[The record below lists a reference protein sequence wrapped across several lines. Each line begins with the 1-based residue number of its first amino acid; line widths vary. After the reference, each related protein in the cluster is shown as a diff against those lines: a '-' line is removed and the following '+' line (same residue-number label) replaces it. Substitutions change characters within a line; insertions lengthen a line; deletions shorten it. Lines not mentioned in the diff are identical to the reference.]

1 MCANDSFPI
10 EQRDLACGGWGLAP
24 KLRRMSKR
32 LFLLDG
38 MALIYRAHFAFIQR
52 PIVTSK
58 GVNTSALLGFTNTL
72 LDILDKRKP
81 THVGV
86 AFDTPEPTT
95 RHEVYPE
102 YKAQREEMPEDLSDA
117 IPHVIRMIEA
127 FNIPVLR
134 KPGFEA
140 DDLIGTVAKQ
150 AEKEGVE
157 TYMVTPDKDFCQLV
171 SDKVFLMRPGRKGN
185 DVEIMGV
192 PEVLEKWG
200 IERIDQVIEIQGL
213 QGDAVDNIPGVP
225 GVGPKTAQKLIAQF
239 DTIENLLQNTD
250 KLKGKQKERVE
261 ENKEQALLSKEL
273 ARIIIDA
280 PVEVTLD
287 ELELG
292 VRNDDELKEICTEFE
307 LNAIGRRLLGNEF
320 KAGRGSGKA
329 SEAKSDEAEEE
340 AAAVEL
346 KTIKDVEHSYELITK
361 AADRAALIERLS
373 QQKSFCFDLETTGLE
388 TRSARIIGLAF
399 SFETHTAYYVE
410 MPHDSS
416 AAKTALEEFRLVL
429 EDAKIEKV
437 GHNLKYDLSVLKWHG
452 MGVKGRLFDTML
464 AHSLVEPDQ
473 RHKMDFL
480 SELYL
485 GYTPIPIS
493 KLIGEKGDEQ
503 LGMALVPIEEVAEYA
518 AEDADVTWQL
528 REKLKALLSEKG
540 QVQVFDEVE
549 SPLLPVL
556 VDMEREGVRI
566 DAEALGEFSETLA
579 EQIKGYEKKVFE
591 LAEQEFNLASPKQLG
606 EILFDKL
613 KLIDKP
619 KKTKTGQ
626 YKTNEQTL
634 QTLAPHHEIVQSI
647 LDFRQA
653 SKLKST
659 YADSLP
665 GTIWS
670 KTGRVHTTF
679 NQAVTATGRLQSQ
692 NPNLQNIP
700 IRTAMGREI
709 RKAFV
714 ARDADHVLLSAD
726 YSQIELRIIAAIS
739 KDPGLIEAF
748 EAGHDIHSATAAKVF
763 HVELDDVDTDMRRTA
778 KMVNF
783 GLAYGMSAFGL
794 SQRLAIPR
802 KEAAGIMEE
811 YFVQFPSL
819 QKYMTD
825 TVEFAQEH
833 GYVETLT
840 GRRRYLRDIDSRN
853 HTVRSQAE
861 RNAINMPVQG
871 TAADMIKVAMSR
883 IHTALAEAKVKT
895 RMILQVHDELVFDVP
910 HEEVETVKPIVESNM
925 REAIAM
931 PVPIVV
937 EIGTGNTWLEA
948 H

>member
-1 MCANDSFPI
+1 
-10 EQRDLACGGWGLAP
+10 
-24 KLRRMSKR
+24 
-32 LFLLDG
+32 

-52 PIVTSK
+52 PIVNSK

-72 LDILDKRKP
+72 LDILEKRDP
-81 THVGV
+81 THIGV

-95 RHEVYPE
+95 RHEVFPE

-117 IPHVIRMIEA
+117 IPTVIRMIEA

-140 DDLIGTVAKQ
+140 DDLIGTVATR
-150 AEKEGVE
+150 ADKEGIE
-157 TYMVTPDKDFCQLV
+157 TYMVTPDKDFSQLV
-171 SDKVFLMRPGRKGN
+171 TEHVHLMRPGRKGN
-185 DVEIMGV
+185 DVEILGV

-200 IERIDQVIEIQGL
+200 IERIDQVIDIQGL
-213 QGDAVDNIPGVP
+213 QGDSVDNIPGVP
-225 GVGPKTAQKLIAQF
+225 GIGPKTAQKLIAQF

-280 PVEVTLD
+280 PVEVTFDDLKIGD
-287 ELELG
+287 
-292 VRNDDELKEICTEFE
+292 RNNDELKEICIEFE
-307 LNAIGRRLLGNEF
+307 LNAIGRRLLGNDF
-320 KAGRGSGKA
+320 KAGRGSGA
-329 SEAKSDEAEEE
+329 SKGDSPTSSEDEETEEE
-340 AAAVEL
+340 AVEL
-346 KTIKDVEHSYELITK
+346 KTIKDVDHKYELITK
-361 AADRAALIERLS
+361 DADRAKFIKQLAK
-373 QQKSFCFDLETTGLE
+373 QASFCFDLETTGLE
-388 TRSARIIGLAF
+388 ARSAQIIGLAF
-399 SFETHTAYYVE
+399 SFKANTGHYVAL
-410 MPHDSS
+410 PHDTREAK
-416 AAKTALEEFRLVL
+416 AALDEFRQVL
-429 EDAKIEKV
+429 ADPKIEKV

-452 MGVKGRLFDTML
+452 IEVGGRLFDTML
-464 AHSLVEPDQ
+464 AHSLIEPDQ

-480 SELYL
+480 SEHYL

-503 LGMALVPIEEVAEYA
+503 LGMALVPLEEVAEYA

-528 REKLKALLSEKG
+528 REKLEPLLEEKG
-540 QVQVFDEVE
+540 QVRVFDEVE

-556 VDMEREGVRI
+556 VDMESEGVRI
-566 DAEALGEFSETLA
+566 DADALKEFSGSLA
-579 EQIKGYEKKVFE
+579 EQIKEYEKKVFE
-591 LAEQEFNLASPKQLG
+591 LAGQEFNLASPKQLG

-613 KLIDKP
+613 KLVDKP

-626 YKTNEQTL
+626 YTTNEQTL
-634 QTLAPHHEIVQSI
+634 QTLAPNHEIVQCI

-665 GTIWS
+665 ETIWS

-692 NPNLQNIP
+692 HPNLQNIP

-714 ARDADHVLLSAD
+714 PRDGDHLLLSAD

-748 EAGHDIHSATAAKVF
+748 EAGHDIHAATAAKVF
-763 HVELDDVDTDMRRTA
+763 HVDLPDVEADQRRTA

-794 SQRLAIPR
+794 SQRLGIPR
-802 KEAAGIMEE
+802 KEAAAIMEE

-819 QKYMTD
+819 QEYMTD
-825 TVEFAQEH
+825 TIEFAREH

-883 IHTALAEAKVKT
+883 IHKALAEAGVKT

-910 HEEVETVKPIVESNM
+910 TDEAETVKPMVETNM
-925 REAIAM
+925 REAIPM
-931 PVPIVV
+931 SVPIVV
-937 EIGTGNTWLEA
+937 EMGTGQTWLEA